1 MKALDK
7 LLIAHIAAWWRDTDN
22 QDFEE
27 QVNATY
33 DAYLADGGSDEHY
46 NARWAPL
53 RAVFAGQLRQAIR
66 AERGTGLWYISGS
79 VLYFEAGEQVCPECK
94 KPHDNLF
101 ARCVSCQD
109 AKNYR
114 DTLVVAVQR
123 RPL

>member
-1 MKALDK
+1 MKTLDE

-33 DAYLADGGSDEHY
+33 AAYLAGGGSDEHY

-53 RAVFAGQLRQAIR
+53 RAVFANRLRKSIR
-66 AERGTGLWYISGS
+66 AEQGTGYWYINGYM
-79 VLYFEAGEQVCPECK
+79 LYFEAGVQCCPHCK
-94 KPHDNLF
+94 ASHSNLF
-101 ARCVSCQD
+101 ARCAPCQD

-114 DTLVVAVQR
+114 DTLVVTAEGKV
-123 RPL
+123 